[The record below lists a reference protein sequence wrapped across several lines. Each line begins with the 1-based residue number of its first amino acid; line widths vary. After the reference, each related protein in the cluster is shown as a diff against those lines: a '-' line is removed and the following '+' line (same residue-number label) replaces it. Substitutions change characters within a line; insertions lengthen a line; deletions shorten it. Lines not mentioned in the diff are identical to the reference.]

1 MSNLKT
7 EGMATKLLKPVKR
20 EMLMG
25 DDRGRPMIV
34 TLEPGD
40 MLTFRL
46 KGKKTTYSV
55 PLHSCFY
62 LAMMNKMQEEY
73 TEKMEDYKVKQ
84 SAGFKRLKKPRK
96 PSWAVFSQRLRD
108 VLSLGNKLKRV

>member
-1 MSNLKT
+1 
-7 EGMATKLLKPVKR
+7 MATKLLRPVKR
-20 EMLMG
+20 EMLVG

-40 MLTFRL
+40 MISFRL
-46 KGKKTTYSV
+46 KGKKTTYTV

-62 LAMMNKMQEEY
+62 LGLMNKMQEEY
-73 TEKMEDYKVKQ
+73 KDKLDTYNMKKNAGYK
-84 SAGFKRLKKPRK
+84 RMKKPRK
-96 PSWAVFSQRLRD
+96 PSWAMFTKRLRD